1 MEYELNNKKE
11 VKRTKIYYLSEM
23 LAKRRSANFLL
34 SKFFTL
40 FCGLEKTFDL
50 CSKQV

>member
-1 MEYELNNKKE
+1 MEYELDNEKRGKTYEDLLSFRNVCQKKF
-11 VKRTKIYYLSEM
+11 S
-23 LAKRRSANFLL
+23 NFLL

-40 FCGLEKTFDL
+40 FSGLEKTFDL